1 MKLVKF
7 REHFK
12 SELIDQFPETEIQS
26 FFTIIIEEYLNLQR
40 IDLVTRPNFDISE
53 EKLQLLSEI
62 LKRLKNHEPIQ
73 YILGKTE
80 FYGLPFYVNH
90 DVLIP
95 RPETEELVEW
105 VIAEVQ
111 KLKSDKDINTLSI
124 LDIGTGSGCI
134 PISIKKNTSL
144 TELSGLDISNN
155 AIEIA
160 KKNSEL
166 NSSDVQFIL
175 KDILSTSSLDK
186 NYDMIISNP
195 PYVRELEKEEMNKN
209 VLDHEPELALFVSDD
224 DPLLFYRKI
233 AILAKN
239 NLTKNGSLF
248 FEINEYLGEE
258 MIDLLTDLGFT
269 SIELRKDIFGKDRMI
284 KTSF

>member
-53 EKLQLLSEI
+53 EKLKLLSEI

-258 MIDLLTDLGFT
+258 MIDILTDLGFT

-284 KTSF
+284 KASF

>member
-53 EKLQLLSEI
+53 EKLKLLSEI

-284 KTSF
+284 KASF